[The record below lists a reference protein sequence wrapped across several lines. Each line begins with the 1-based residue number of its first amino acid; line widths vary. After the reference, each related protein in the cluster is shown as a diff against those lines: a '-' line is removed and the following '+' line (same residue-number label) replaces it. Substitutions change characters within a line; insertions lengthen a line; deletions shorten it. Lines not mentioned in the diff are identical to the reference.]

1 MNIGTDYFGK
11 GNCQFTV
18 WAPSCRNV
26 TLKIL
31 EPEARRA
38 PMNRDPKGYWRILL
52 DNVFPGATYRYVLDD
67 EGERP
72 DPASNEQ
79 PYGVHRESRVVDH
92 AEFHW
97 TDGHWKGISSL
108 DHMIAYELHVG
119 TFTPEGTF
127 DAVIDHLEELRELG
141 VNSVELMPVAQFPG
155 IRNWGYDGV
164 YPFAVQDSYGGPSGL
179 KRLVNACHALDLA
192 VILDVVYN
200 HLGPEGNYLRE
211 FGPYFTETYRTPWG
225 EALNFDGPLSDHV
238 RNFFIENAL
247 HWFRRYHVDA
257 LRLDAVHG
265 IFDSSAKPFLEELA
279 EKVSEVSRAENKSW
293 LLIAESDLNDPR
305 ILRPREVGGF
315 GLDAQWSDDFH
326 HAVHTLLTGE
336 TSGYYLDFGKMEHLG
351 KAYSEGFVYSWDYS
365 AYRRR
370 RHGRSSLDRPG
381 RQFVVC
387 IQNHDQVG
395 NRMLGER
402 LSLLVP
408 FEALKLAAGALLLS
422 PFVPLLFM
430 GEEYG
435 EEAPF
440 LYFVDHS
447 DADLVAAVRK
457 GRRQEFQAFNWH
469 DTPPDPQDPDT
480 MRKSRL
486 NLRLRDQG
494 KHGMLFRF
502 YKELIRIRKTLP
514 ALQHPD
520 KHAIE
525 VTTYEV
531 ERILTLRRW
540 YRAGAQ
546 SFILFNFNDTP
557 VPFLVSLPDGEWRK
571 ILDSSAETWG
581 GPGTRLPERLWDG
594 NEVTPGAWSL
604 ALYASEV

>member
-1 MNIGTDYFGK
+1 MNIGTDYL
-11 GNCQFTV
+11 GNGMCQFTV

-38 PMNRDPKGYWRILL
+38 PMSRDPQGYWKVLQ
-52 DNVFPGATYRYVLDD
+52 DNVCPGATYRYVLDD

-72 DPASNEQ
+72 DPASHEQ

-92 AEFHW
+92 ADFHW
-97 TDGHWKGISSL
+97 TDGHWKGISL

-127 DAVIDHLEELRELG
+127 DAVIDRLEELRELG

-155 IRNWGYDGV
+155 TRNWGYDGV

-336 TSGYYLDFGKMEHLG
+336 TSGYYLDFGKVDHLA

-447 DADLVAAVRK
+447 DADLVAAVRE
-457 GRRQEFQAFNWH
+457 GRRREFQSFSWH

-557 VPFLVSLPDGEWRK
+557 VPFPVSLPDGEWRK
-571 ILDSSAETWG
+571 ILDSSSETWG

-594 NEVTPGAWSL
+594 NEVTPGAWGL